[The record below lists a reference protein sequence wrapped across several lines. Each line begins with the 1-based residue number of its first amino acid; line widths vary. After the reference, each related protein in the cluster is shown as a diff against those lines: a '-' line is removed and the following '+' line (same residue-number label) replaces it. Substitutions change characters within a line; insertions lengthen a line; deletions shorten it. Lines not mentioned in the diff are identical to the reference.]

1 MSHTSLA
8 AFEQLDNSGPVSVV
22 VPKKDTRYVVIASE
36 LWLLIS
42 SRLMDSIP
50 HGGELIN
57 GYHDVPVFEID
68 CSDSGFSEF
77 GHYPN
82 NYVCCIARNY

>member
-1 MSHTSLA
+1 MA
-8 AFEQLDNSGPVSVV
+8 ADLVATDGQH
-22 VPKKDTRYVVIASE
+22 
-36 LWLLIS
+36 
-42 SRLMDSIP
+42 P